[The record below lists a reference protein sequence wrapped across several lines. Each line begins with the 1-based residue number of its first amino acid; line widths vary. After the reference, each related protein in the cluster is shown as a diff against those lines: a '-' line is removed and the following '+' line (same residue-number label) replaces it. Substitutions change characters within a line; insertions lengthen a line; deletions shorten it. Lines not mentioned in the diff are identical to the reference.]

1 MGLNK
6 LDTFINRMSKIGI
19 QIKLSSNYPWIYID
33 SINGVIVTEKF
44 MADHGFTIA
53 FMPIRKG
60 QELKFTDIKEIF
72 NLIRKYVRN

>member
-1 MGLNK
+1 MDKLTLFISRLN
-6 LDTFINRMSKIGI
+6 KIGI

-60 QELKFTDIKEIF
+60 QELKFTDLKEIF
-72 NLIRKYVRN
+72 NLIKKYVKN